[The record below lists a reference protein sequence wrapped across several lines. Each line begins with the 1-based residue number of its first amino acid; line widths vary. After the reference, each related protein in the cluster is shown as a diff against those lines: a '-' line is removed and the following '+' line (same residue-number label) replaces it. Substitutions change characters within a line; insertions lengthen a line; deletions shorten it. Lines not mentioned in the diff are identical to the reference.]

1 MSHRKSHVKTKAAAV
16 AGAAVVALSGFVP
29 QPLISSAHAASAKI
43 SVTGSFITGVKLGA
57 GVNAQFGSNA
67 ATAPNG
73 KATISTAGVLAVSKA
88 AKVGGAP
95 QAGSFAF
102 TAVSTTPNV
111 NFTVAGLGPLTLAA
125 TGGGAGPVGTMKLK
139 SIILGGV
146 GAAATTL
153 TSGGGTTAKKAGY
166 DITTKTGPIKVGAV
180 LTWGGTQPLGA
191 FTQQITLT
199 AAY

>member
-1 MSHRKSHVKTKAAAV
+1 MPNKKSHIKTKAAV
-16 AGAAVVALSGFVP
+16 ASAAVVALSGFVP

-43 SVTGSFITGVKLGA
+43 SVTGSFITGIKLAA
-57 GVNAQFGSNA
+57 GKNAQFGSNA
-67 ATAPNG
+67 ANDVNG

-88 AKVGGAP
+88 VKVGGAP

-102 TAVSTTPNV
+102 TAVDIVPNV
-111 NFTVAGLGPLTLAA
+111 DFTVAGLGALVLAA
-125 TGGGAGPVGTMKLK
+125 TGGGAGPAGTMKLK
-139 SIILGGV
+139 SVILGGV

-166 DITTKTGPIKVGAV
+166 DITSLVGPLKVGAV
-180 LTWGGTQPLGA
+180 VTWGATQPLGA